1 MALTVSKLANQVG
14 LSPDAIRY
22 YERIGML
29 PHPERTP
36 AGYRL
41 YGEDAVER
49 VRFVKGVQRLG
60 LRLSEIRELLDIRD
74 RGLCPC
80 GHTEELLRRRI
91 DELDEEIERL
101 GTLRTELVRMVEDR
115 SNDGAAQCVGELLQI
130 QGVKR

>member
-41 YGEDAVER
+41 YDEDAVER

-80 GHTEELLRRRI
+80 GHTEDLLRRRI
-91 DELDEEIERL
+91 GELDEEIERL
-101 GTLRTELVRMVEDR
+101 GSLRAELVRMVEDR
-115 SNDGAAQCVGELLQI
+115 SSDGAAQCVGELLQI

>member
-1 MALTVSKLANQVG
+1 MALTVSKLASQVG

-36 AGYRL
+36 SGYRL
-41 YGEDAVER
+41 YGDDAVER
-49 VRFVKGVQRLG
+49 IRFVKGVQRLG

-80 GHTEELLRRRI
+80 GHTEELLRKRI
-91 DELDEEIERL
+91 AELDDEIDRL
-101 GTLRTELVRMVEDR
+101 GSLRGDLVRMVEER
-115 SNDGAAQCVGELLQI
+115 SADGTAQCVGELLQI